1 MILLHPFLQ
10 YDPYKTPMENI
21 GLQDSLLSRFDL
33 LFVMLDTVDE
43 DTDSKIAD
51 HVVRMHRYRNPKEKD
66 GEILPMGSG
75 VDLPCTYNPDTIDE
89 DRETPIYEKYDPLL
103 HGSTRTRH
111 DNILSVEFMRK
122 YIHFVKIMKPVLTE
136 EASEVIA
143 EEYSRLRSEE
153 LMDSDVARTQ
163 PVTARTLE
171 TMIRLATAHA
181 KARMARKV
189 TLEDAQAALELIHYA
204 YFKKVLEKTKRTKRR
219 RNSQQSEESAD
230 EGTTSK
236 SKTKKSRRSKTQAST
251 NGDDPYDYQSD
262 DDEQVA
268 SQRSTR
274 SRRVE
279 DLDAGTN
286 ETAPSTNGTNGH
298 APVETQEEMEVEEL
312 SAISDDR

>member
-1 MILLHPFLQ
+1 
-10 YDPYKTPMENI
+10 MENI

-43 DTDSKIAD
+43 DTDSRIAD

-75 VDLPCTYNPDTIDE
+75 VDLPCTYNPDTLDE

-103 HGSTRTRH
+103 HGSSRSRH

-153 LMDSDVARTQ
+153 VMESDVARTQ
-163 PVTARTLE
+163 PVTCRTLE

-204 YFKKVLEKTKRTKRR
+204 YFKKVLEKTKKSKRR
-219 RNSQQSEESAD
+219 RNSQQSDESEDEE
-230 EGTTSK
+230 TSK
-236 SKTKKSRRSKTQAST
+236 KTKKSRRARSQSGT
-251 NGDDPYDYQSD
+251 NGDDPYEYQSD
-262 DDEQVA
+262 EEVI
-268 SQRSTR
+268 SQRPTR
-274 SRRVE
+274 TRRDE
-279 DLDAGTN
+279 EPATSGL
-286 ETAPSTNGTNGH
+286 APDTNGTKRH
-298 APVETQEEMEVEEL
+298 RPQVETEEDMEVGESPATITDE
-312 SAISDDR
+312 R